1 MISNNNDKKGHA
13 PLRVFIADDHPLMRL
28 GLRLSLEQTQGIEV
42 IGDANDG
49 YSAVEKILA
58 NPPDVTLMD
67 VDMPGLSGIGAIRM
81 LRKNLPDM
89 VIIVLSTYS
98 DDNFINQAMSA
109 GADGYVLKGI
119 GSDELANI
127 ILTMGNGKQLIS
139 PYLVNLTI
147 DQDSQQKVKSNE
159 QANLLTMR
167 EKELLQYLVD
177 GKRSK
182 DIANTLFISTE
193 TVKSHIKS
201 IYRKLEVTNR
211 VEALTIAKRKKIID

>member
-1 MISNNNDKKGHA
+1 MNSTNDHKKGHV

-49 YSAVEKILA
+49 FSAVEKILA
-58 NPPDVTLMD
+58 NPPDVALMD

-89 VIIVLSTYS
+89 VIIVLSTYN

-127 ILTMGNGKQLIS
+127 ILTMGNGTHMIS

-147 DQDSQQKVKSNE
+147 DQDSQQKGKSNE

-167 EKELLQYLVD
+167 EKELLHYLVD

-182 DIANTLFISTE
+182 DIANTLFISPE

>member
-1 MISNNNDKKGHA
+1 MNSTNDHNKGHA

-89 VIIVLSTYS
+89 VIIVLSTYN
-98 DDNFINQAMSA
+98 DDTFINQAMNA

-127 ILTMGNGKQLIS
+127 ILTMGNGTHMIS

-147 DQDSQQKVKSNE
+147 DQDSQQKGKS
-159 QANLLTMR
+159 ADHTNLLTMR
-167 EKELLQYLVD
+167 EKELLHYLVD

>member
-28 GLRLSLEQTQGIEV
+28 GLRLSLEQTPGIEV

-89 VIIVLSTYS
+89 VIIVLSTYN
-98 DDNFINQAMSA
+98 DDNFINQAMNA
-109 GADGYVLKGI
+109 GANGYVLKGI
-119 GSDELANI
+119 SSDELANI
-127 ILTMGNGKQLIS
+127 ILTMGDGKQMIS

-167 EKELLQYLVD
+167 EKELLQYLVG

-211 VEALTIAKRKKIID
+211 VEALTIAKQKKIID